1 MQPIYQGGEFTP
13 APVAQDSSL
22 TAEEILARVEVA
34 KLGEA
39 TSGDAVDIKDLIN
52 TGELTDGKR
61 KEIVKALVEK
71 HMIESL
77 DLENNLRE
85 NELKEIN
92 FILQDMDVKKK
103 EAIMEL
109 QQELKVRVL

>member
-1 MQPIYQGGEFTP
+1 M
-13 APVAQDSSL
+13 
-22 TAEEILARVEVA
+22 EVA

-92 FILQDMDVKKK
+92 FILQDMDLKKK